1 MLHIASGNLHN
12 IQGVVVSIEH
22 CFNHIG
28 LHNFQISED
37 EQSVDLLPN
46 ESAQLIEENRGN
58 LQPGDERQPQVD
70 VPIELSKLKTGMI
83 YNP

>member
-1 MLHIASGNLHN
+1 M
-12 IQGVVVSIEH
+12 
-22 CFNHIG
+22 
-28 LHNFQISED
+28 
-37 EQSVDLLPN
+37 DLLPN